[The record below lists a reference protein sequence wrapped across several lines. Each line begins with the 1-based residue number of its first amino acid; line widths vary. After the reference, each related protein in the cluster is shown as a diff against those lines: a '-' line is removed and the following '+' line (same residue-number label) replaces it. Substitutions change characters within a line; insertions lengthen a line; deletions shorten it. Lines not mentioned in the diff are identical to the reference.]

1 MAETITRYRV
11 FIASPGGLEDV
22 RKAFRETINAYN
34 SEIDQLDR
42 DATFLPMGWEETL
55 GGIGR
60 PQSLINEDIKK
71 CDYLVLILK
80 DRWGSLPDTIDKTCF
95 SSACEEEYNVAL
107 KCLNDTSFPMRQI
120 IIFFKAV
127 PPEQLQDPGDQLKKV
142 LAFRRKIE
150 SDKKDF
156 FHTFDEISKF
166 REILRLHLAK
176 WLCYHEKN
184 KP

>member
-80 DRWGSLPDTIDKTCF
+80 DRWGSLPDTIDKICF

-107 KCLNDTSFPMRQI
+107 K
-120 IIFFKAV
+120 
-127 PPEQLQDPGDQLKKV
+127 
-142 LAFRRKIE
+142 
-150 SDKKDF
+150 
-156 FHTFDEISKF
+156 
-166 REILRLHLAK
+166 
-176 WLCYHEKN
+176 
-184 KP
+184 